1 MARQA
6 RQGHHDFLQHVFG
19 GALDDRDLA
28 DLSRVMSR
36 INASTS

>member
-1 MARQA
+1 
-6 RQGHHDFLQHVFG
+6 VFG